1 MLGCAVPH
9 WSVKPVH
16 IDDFDY
22 ELPERLIAQRPTSER
37 PDSRLL
43 HVDRQQVADQIF
55 KELPSLLRPGDL
67 LVVNNTRVLKARLLG
82 RKDTGGQA
90 EMLLERM
97 LDPFSAL
104 FQVRVSKPLQ
114 QGRSLTVGEV
124 NLTCAGREGQFY
136 RLVGDTEIADVL
148 EQYGSLPLPPYIDR
162 QVDTADSER
171 YQTVFSRAPGAVA
184 APTAGLHFDD
194 ELLDEIRQQGVQIAE
209 VTLHVGAG
217 TFQPVRGDMEAHVMH
232 EEQYAITPETVG
244 LIEATKASGG
254 RIVAVGTTVIR
265 TLESAAQQAQ
275 GCLLQSG
282 PGATRLFIRPGF
294 RFQIVDCLVTNFH
307 LPKSTLMMLVS
318 AFAGHDTIMKA
329 YAHAVAA
336 EYRFFSYGDA
346 MWLYRDV

>member
-1 MLGCAVPH
+1 MSRPH
-9 WSVKPVH
+9 WSVKPVL
-16 IDDFDY
+16 INEFNY
-22 ELPERLIAQRPTSER
+22 ELPERLIAQHPKPER
-37 PDSRLL
+37 PASRLL
-43 HVDRQQVADQIF
+43 HVGRHQLADQIF
-55 KELPSLLRPGDL
+55 KDLPSLLCPGDL

-82 RKDTGGQA
+82 RKETGGRA
-90 EMLLERM
+90 ELLLERM

-104 FQVRVSKPLQ
+104 FQVRVSKPLK
-114 QGRSLTVGEV
+114 QGGSLIVGEV
-124 NLTCAGREGQFY
+124 RLTCAGRDGQFY

-148 EQYGSLPLPPYIDR
+148 EQYGTLPLPPYIDR
-162 QVDTADSER
+162 QVETGDSER

-194 ELLDEIRQQGVQIAE
+194 GLLDQIRQQGVQVTE

-217 TFQPVRGDMEAHVMH
+217 TFQPVRGDLSAHVMH
-232 EEQYAITPETVG
+232 EEHYAISPETVG
-244 LIEATKASGG
+244 LIEATKARGG

-265 TLESAAQQAQ
+265 ALESAALKAQ

-282 PGATRLFIRPGF
+282 SGATRLFIRPGF
-294 RFQIVDCLVTNFH
+294 RFQVVDCLVTNFH
-307 LPKSTLMMLVS
+307 LPRSTLLMLVS
-318 AFAGHDTIMKA
+318 AFAGHDRIMKA